1 MWQGLFMVSGGF
13 SVVAGVTQ
21 LSPGQPCVTV
31 PAENQR
37 AGAADTTALGMS
49 VLGPL
54 HPQLP
59 RALPC
64 PPGTFPALEGGVSL
78 GDSGL
83 SPRWGPEPLWNL
95 CCAQEVIPCHWQH
108 FPSLRLY
115 PSHTCP
121 PLPAQSSCTVSSA
134 LLQSVHGGALPCQ
147 WELLALR
154 PFTALCE
161 SRGCHGNF
169 CQQDKAYEAVS
180 TFMA

>member
-1 MWQGLFMVSGGF
+1 MAGALYGQWGLFCGGWCDTA
-13 SVVAGVTQ
+13 V
-21 LSPGQPCVTV
+21 PGQPCVTV

-83 SPRWGPEPLWNL
+83 SPRWGPEPLWDL

-115 PSHTCP
+115 LTHLP
-121 PLPAQSSCTVSSA
+121 PFASPEILHCVINP
-134 LLQSVHGGALPCQ
+134 L
-147 WELLALR
+147 
-154 PFTALCE
+154 
-161 SRGCHGNF
+161 
-169 CQQDKAYEAVS
+169 AVS
-180 TFMA
+180 AWRCFALSVGAAGTQTIYCPL